1 MQNASTNDGVT
12 FTITI
17 IITTIAS
24 IITTIAIIITIIV
37 AILHQMRPAQLN
49 STVPQSNYGSAPAM
63 MMTFNM
69 WHVSSLHSTFM
80 NELRSD
86 LMIKE
91 CMTEWIIMSPS
102 LSPIISTVLHQVATY
117 CSESEHSSDRIEPL
131 LHQWLIAC
139 HRLIACIA
147 YIIDW

>member
-1 MQNASTNDGVT
+1 MKNASTNDGVT

-49 STVPQSNYGSAPAM
+49 STVPQSNDGSAPAM

-69 WHVSSLHSTFM
+69 
-80 NELRSD
+80 
-86 LMIKE
+86 
-91 CMTEWIIMSPS
+91 
-102 LSPIISTVLHQVATY
+102 
-117 CSESEHSSDRIEPL
+117 
-131 LHQWLIAC
+131 
-139 HRLIACIA
+139 
-147 YIIDW
+147 